1 MYSVISPNLS
11 RVKGSLARTMSSL
24 SSGHVVQGACWNYS
38 LMKHVKGDH
47 THTSDVFKAQVV
59 PRENAHVDP
68 HVPEWALVKKASNF
82 EYITTNLQRE
92 VNIYG
97 LPGVASAQCFRKMY
111 EKIDDSTIALEWLDT
126 TLAEV
131 KYRPDIRTYS
141 IINAVLKAAFTSCL
155 ILEDYKYVNTDYKPA
170 NILLSNINT
179 NRPIAKVGDLG
190 LVVPVG
196 ELFDA
201 QPYAMRAPEVFLGE
215 PCTEPS
221 QVWAVAAMLLCW
233 IKPGLLGAWG
243 SPLDLINEAWSMAKI
258 KRLFPQWE
266 IPTLEMVKEVP
277 ALQAI
282 LPFDGETKKV
292 DMPQQLRDLLRYI
305 LVPNP
310 KKRPSASSVLAS
322 KEFRDFEHY
331 VSV

>member
-1 MYSVISPNLS
+1 
-11 RVKGSLARTMSSL
+11 MSSL

-59 PRENAHVDP
+59 PRENARVDP

-97 LPGVASAQCFRKMY
+97 LSGVASAQCFRKMY

-131 KYRPDIRTYS
+131 KYRPDMRTYS
-141 IINAVLKAAFTSCL
+141 IINAVLKAEFTSCV
-155 ILEDYKYVNTDYKPA
+155 ILEDHKYVNT
-170 NILLSNINT
+170 
-179 NRPIAKVGDLG
+179 
-190 LVVPVG
+190 VVPVG

-258 KRLFPQWE
+258 KRLFPQ
-266 IPTLEMVKEVP
+266 
-277 ALQAI
+277 
-282 LPFDGETKKV
+282 
-292 DMPQQLRDLLRYI
+292 
-305 LVPNP
+305 
-310 KKRPSASSVLAS
+310 
-322 KEFRDFEHY
+322 
-331 VSV
+331 